1 MKRFNQIVFLIATL
15 LGVVACGQE
24 APEEIT
30 PNVSEGR
37 LTLEVSSEDRYF
49 TTNESGSAAELRLL
63 SRGGVVVIDVLTN
76 QDEWSY
82 SVAEGEEW
90 LGVSADDYF
99 LTIEAE
105 ANMGDENRCGEIVI
119 SANRGEEVA
128 AFELTVT
135 QNHIGVPEVVLAQN
149 NLRVEAHTSLS
160 HVVAVDSNT
169 EDWSFEITCPWLLVE
184 KCEEGLRLTAD
195 DNKNNAQR
203 IAEIQLTAPTKDGV
217 EPMGD
222 KLIVKQDGNAFVV
235 LSSHNVATDDEG
247 GQIRISL
254 ASNPELEWDF
264 VTDGSDWFSA
274 VKGEGEIVVS
284 VASNGAGLER
294 FGTIDIAV
302 GDENN
307 HAEAL
312 IRVHQ
317 IGSDTDELI
326 YEVEITEPDYV
337 LTAAPVLTLSTGGSI
352 TVDWGDGSEP
362 ELFDSRRGVHT
373 YKTPGLYTISIT
385 GEAKSLEFSDG
396 EGMCPE
402 LKKIISWGQLGL
414 TNAADM
420 CLGCNNLESIPND
433 VAGSFSNVKSFLG
446 AFSCCESLEKI
457 PAGLFRYASKAKN
470 FEDCF
475 SHSGA
480 ISEIPAGLFD
490 NCEAAERFMYTF
502 YGTGTG
508 YVITSQ
514 TLPNFEEVRAQV
526 EVGKL
531 TEIPAGLFRNCPNVQ
546 RFDYVFGATAIKEVP
561 SDVFANNPLAT
572 TFTGAFSACVN
583 LEKIAPDFM
592 NNAVGALDIKYMF
605 AGCHNV
611 KDIPVGMFKNNS
623 AVTNLEYLFYRT
635 GVERLSAGIFEG
647 LTGVKT
653 IGAVFQGCKNLK
665 EIEEGVFDGLT
676 AAKSFRYCFSDC
688 VSLRSI
694 PEGLFRGLTSAYEFT
709 YTFENSG
716 LESIPEG
723 LFADARDYSSADFTY
738 MLSECK
744 NLKTVPAGLFSKF
757 TTVTSPGFRSLFDGS
772 GLESVPEGLFAANV
786 NVSTGF
792 ESVFENCPSLKTIE
806 GPIFPTTSTVSTMAY
821 AFCSCP
827 SLESIPEGLFDCF
840 AAAKVKYTAT
850 FAACSSL
857 KTIPDALFAQNTRA
871 TQFTETFSDCTSL
884 ESIPAG
890 LFGVNDKTTSVK
902 GLFSG
907 CKSLKT
913 IPAELFAG
921 MPAITS
927 FEATFVEC
935 SSLESIPEALFAA
948 IGTKTSS
955 VKFTECFADCTS
967 LKSLPAGLFDT
978 VRRINYID
986 SCFEGCTSLT
996 GESPYTVVVAEDGT
1010 EQRVHLYEREKGTEF
1025 PAVPSNKSAHKACFA
1040 GCVGLDDYEAMPS
1053 TWKEN
1058 N

>member
-1 MKRFNQIVFLIATL
+1 MKRFNHIVFLIATL

-24 APEEIT
+24 APEEII

-37 LTLEVSSEDRYF
+37 LTLEVSSENRYF
-49 TTNESGSAAELRLL
+49 TPNESGREAELRLL
-63 SRGGVVVIDVLTN
+63 SRGGVAVIDVLTN
-76 QDEWSY
+76 QDEWGY

-90 LGVSADDYF
+90 LNVSADDYF
-99 LTIEAE
+99 LTVEAE
-105 ANMGDENRCGEIVI
+105 ANQGEESRSAKIVI
-119 SANRGEEVA
+119 SANRGEENA
-128 AFELTVT
+128 TFELTVT
-135 QNHIGVPEVVLAQN
+135 QNHVGVPEVLLGKN
-149 NLRVEAHTSLS
+149 NLRMKAHTELIQI
-160 HVVAVDSNT
+160 VEVESNT
-169 EDWSFEITCPWLLVE
+169 DDWSFDVTCPWLLVE
-184 KCEEGLRLTAD
+184 KTEEGLRLTAD
-195 DNKNNAQR
+195 DNKNNQQR
-203 IAEIQLTAPTKDGV
+203 TAEIQLTAPTKNGV
-217 EPMGD
+217 EPMGER
-222 KLIVKQDGNAFVV
+222 LIVKQDGNAFVV

-247 GQIRISL
+247 GQLSVL
-254 ASNPELEWDF
+254 LTSNPELEWSF
-264 VTDGSDWFSA
+264 VTDGSDWFTA
-274 VKGEGEIVVS
+274 EGGENEIVVS
-284 VASNGAGLER
+284 IASNGDGLER
-294 FGTIDIAV
+294 FGTISVAV
-302 GDENN
+302 GDEDN
-307 HAEAL
+307 HAEAT

-326 YEVEITEPDYV
+326 YEVEITEPDHV
-337 LTAAPVLTLSTGGSI
+337 LTAAPVLTVSTGGSI

-362 ELFDSRRGVHT
+362 EVFDSRRGVHT
-373 YKTPGLYTISIT
+373 YKNPGFYTISIT

-396 EGMCPE
+396 ESMSPE
-402 LKKIISWGQLGL
+402 LKKVISWGQMGL
-414 TNAADM
+414 VNAADM

-446 AFSCCESLEKI
+446 AFSCCESLKEI
-457 PAGLFRYASKAKN
+457 PAGLFRYATKAKN

-490 NCEAAERFMYTF
+490 NCVAAERFNYAF

-514 TLPNFEEVRAQV
+514 TLPNFEEVKGQV
-526 EVGKL
+526 KAGKL
-531 TEIPAGLFRNCPNVQ
+531 TEIPAGLFKNCPNAL
-546 RFDYVFGATAIKEVP
+546 RFDYVFGATAIKEIP
-561 SDVFANNPLAT
+561 SDIFSNNALAT

-583 LEKIAPDFM
+583 LTSIAPEFM
-592 NNAVGALDIKYMF
+592 KNAVGALDIKYMF
-605 AGCHNV
+605 AGCDGI
-611 KDIPVGMFKNNS
+611 KEIPVGMFKNNA
-623 AVTNLEYLFYRT
+623 AVTNLEYIFYKT
-635 GVERLSAGIFEG
+635 GVEKLSAGIFEG
-647 LTGVKT
+647 LSSVKT

-676 AAKSFRYCFSDC
+676 AVKSFRYCFSDC
-688 VSLRSI
+688 ESLRSI
-694 PEGLFRGLTSAYEFT
+694 PEGLFRGLTAAYEFT

-738 MLSECK
+738 MLSKCK

-757 TTVTSPGFRSLFDGS
+757 TTVTSPGFRSMFDGS

-786 NVSTGF
+786 KVSTGF

-806 GPIFPTTSTVSTMAY
+806 GPIFPETTTVSTMAY
-821 AFCSCP
+821 AFCGCT
-827 SLESIPEGLFDCF
+827 SLESLPEGLFDCF
-840 AAAKVKYTAT
+840 STAKLKFTAT
-850 FAACSSL
+850 FAGCSAL
-857 KTIPDALFAQNTRA
+857 KSIPDGLFAKNTQA
-871 TQFTETFSDCTSL
+871 TQFSETFSDCVAL

-890 LFGVNDKTTSVK
+890 LFGTNEKTTTVK

-907 CKSLKT
+907 CKSIKE

-927 FEATFVEC
+927 FESTFVEC
-935 SSLESIPEALFAA
+935 SSLESVPEELFAA

-955 VKFTECFADCTS
+955 IKFSECFADCTS

-978 VRRINYID
+978 VRRLNYID

-996 GESPYTVVVAEDGT
+996 GESPYTIIVAEDGT
-1010 EQRVHLYEREKGTEF
+1010 EQKVHLYERVKGTDF
-1025 PAVPSNKSAHKACFA
+1025 PAVPSSLWAHEACFA